1 MPRAGAY
8 TSWVA
13 TFRAIALYSCRTPWI
28 AQLVSKPESER
39 TSFVAAVA
47 GRYGRQLRRY
57 LSSRLRQSR
66 DAPDLAQ
73 EIYLRLL
80 RVDRHDLIRNPE
92 AYLFTIAN
100 NLLHEHALRQA
111 AAPPTVDID
120 TAIAELQS
128 PQPDPAEQAESQ
140 QRMQELQRALHRLSP
155 KAQATLLMH
164 RRDGYS
170 LEEIGRHLG
179 VSRAMAKK
187 YLAKALVLCRA
198 WHPHERE

>member
-1 MPRAGAY
+1 
-8 TSWVA
+8 
-13 TFRAIALYSCRTPWI
+13 
-28 AQLVSKPESER
+28 VSKTDSER

-57 LSSRLRQSR
+57 LGSRLRQSR

-73 EIYLRLL
+73 ETYLRLL
-80 RVDRHDLIRNPE
+80 RIERHELIRNPE

-100 NLLHEHALRQA
+100 NLLHEHALRQG
-111 AAPPTVDID
+111 AAPPTVDIE
-120 TAIAELQS
+120 AAFAELQAS
-128 PQPDPAEQAESQ
+128 EPDPQEQAESQ
-140 QRMQELQRALHRLSP
+140 QRMQELERALAQLSP

-187 YLAKALVLCRA
+187 YLARALVHCRA
-198 WHPHERE
+198 WLTHERE

>member
-1 MPRAGAY
+1 
-8 TSWVA
+8 
-13 TFRAIALYSCRTPWI
+13 
-28 AQLVSKPESER
+28 VSKIESER

-73 EIYLRLL
+73 ETYLRLL
-80 RVDRHDLIRNPE
+80 RVERHDLIRNPE

-120 TAIAELQS
+120 ALLNELHAS
-128 PQPDPAEQAESQ
+128 QPDPQEQAQTQ
-140 QRMQELQRALHRLSP
+140 QRMLELERALERLSP

-170 LEEIGRHLG
+170 LDEIGRCLG

-187 YLAKALVLCRA
+187 YLAKALVHCRT
-198 WHPHERE
+198 WLTHERE

>member
-1 MPRAGAY
+1 M
-8 TSWVA
+8 
-13 TFRAIALYSCRTPWI
+13 
-28 AQLVSKPESER
+28 SKTESER

-73 EIYLRLL
+73 ETYLRLL
-80 RVDRHDLIRNPE
+80 RIERHELIRNPE

-111 AAPPTVDID
+111 TAPPTVDID
-120 TAIAELQS
+120 TAFAELQATQPG
-128 PQPDPAEQAESQ
+128 PQEQADAQ
-140 QRMQELQRALHRLSP
+140 QRMRELERALARLSP

-179 VSRAMAKK
+179 ISRAMAKK
-187 YLAKALVLCRA
+187 YLAKALVHCRTLLA
-198 WHPHERE
+198 HERE